1 MSREIFRKTAAGHAE
16 VRNRALGLDARTRGL
31 LILANGEL
39 TVEQLAQRVGFD
51 PVRTIMALVGAGLL
65 EQVAMAMRVRA
76 AAAADSE
83 PAAPEAAAPAE
94 PAAPAP
100 PHPLEPDDLA
110 AARTRA
116 LTLLMPHYGPD
127 ALRMAEPLRSAVTP
141 GEFARALEELRE
153 TMKIHMGRKMAERL
167 AGQIAR
173 GS

>member
-1 MSREIFRKTAAGHAE
+1 MSREVFRKTAAGHAE

-65 EQVAMAMRVRA
+65 EQVAMALRARA
-76 AAAADSE
+76 AAGAPDSVPPE
-83 PAAPEAAAPAE
+83 PAAPAE
-94 PAAPAP
+94 PAAPPP
-100 PHPLEPDDLA
+100 PHPLEPADLA

-141 GEFARALEELRE
+141 GEFARALEVLRE
-153 TMKIHMGRKMAERL
+153 TMKIHMGRKMAERI
-167 AGQIAR
+167 ADQIAR
-173 GS
+173 GT